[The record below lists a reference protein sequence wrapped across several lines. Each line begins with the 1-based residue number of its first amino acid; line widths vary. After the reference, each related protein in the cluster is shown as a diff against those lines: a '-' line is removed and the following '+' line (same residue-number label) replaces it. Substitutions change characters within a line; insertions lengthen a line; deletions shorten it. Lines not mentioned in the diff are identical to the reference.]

1 MNLIKINLLPYRELR
16 EMKQKKQFQN
26 ILAGGFLLGA
36 LACGGVYM
44 VLDKAIEHQNS
55 RNQSLQEGIESL
67 KKEITTIQTLR
78 ADKERFLERKK
89 KVEELDNKRFDGAR
103 IVDSLNQVVPDGAYL
118 VRLQG
123 SDSGDSNNSDG
134 SSTNGREEYTI
145 EGRALSDN
153 KVALLMAALPST
165 GMFDLPDLVEIAKSD
180 DSQRFVLKST
190 LADPSLLPPPSVA
203 PKTPIVPAGNESE
216 EAAPAS
222 APTAEQSASAPLPA
236 ADAPPPPPASPAQ

>member
-118 VRLQG
+118 VQLKGGDGNGG
-123 SDSGDSNNSDG
+123 SR
-134 SSTNGREEYTI
+134 SSNGREEYTI

-165 GMFDLPDLVEIAKSD
+165 GMFDLPDLVEIAKAE

-190 LADPSLLPPPSVA
+190 LADQSLLPPPSVA
-203 PKTPIVPAGNESE
+203 PKTPIVPAGSEGE
-216 EAAPAS
+216 EAP
-222 APTAEQSASAPLPA
+222 APTAEQPASAPPA
-236 ADAPPPPPASPAQ
+236 PSDAPAPAASPAQ